1 MKFILTITMALLAT
15 ACLRPDNITKIQSEN
30 RERIVEVK
38 NEDAEAVA
46 FGFTFS
52 ELPSFVGVDSPE
64 LVIEYMVN
72 NPDPEGSFDLYL
84 TQSKDNLAGAR
95 SLHKDVALVSGS
107 LTWDTSQWPSGSYF
121 IVARI
126 KQRDIHSMN
135 LYDKR
140 IVVDSILSV
149 ENQSPYGQIDEPRI
163 QRLYLAQNPPVMRF
177 RTTDLD
183 GDDYSTWLERRCDGR
198 AEWEVVAADLP
209 PGTEEYQLSIPADQP
224 PWLCEFQLRLR
235 DTEDNEVTAPQ
246 GGMFAISGGDVTYDP
261 LPDDD
266 TQGGQMRALFTA
278 KCAACHS
285 GATPT
290 ANFDVETYE
299 DVGTIRGVRSRSGT
313 IVRYTALPI
322 DDPKHMPP
330 AGQPQLTPEELRLIQ
345 VWNYGGRD

>member
-1 MKFILTITMALLAT
+1 MKYILTITMVLLAS
-15 ACLRPDNITKIQSEN
+15 ACLRPDNITKNQVES
-30 RERIVEVK
+30 RERTVEVRS
-38 NEDAEAVA
+38 EDVEAVA
-46 FGFTFS
+46 FEFAFE
-52 ELPSFVGVDSPE
+52 ELPSFVGMDSPE
-64 LVIEYMVN
+64 VVIGYTVK

-84 TQSKDNLAGAR
+84 TQSKDSLAGAI
-95 SLHKDVALVSGS
+95 SLHKDAPLVSGS
-107 LTWDTSQWPSGSYF
+107 FTWDTSQWASGSYF
-121 IVARI
+121 VVARI
-126 KQRDIHSMN
+126 KQRNIHSMS

-149 ENQSPYGQIDEPRI
+149 ENQSPYGQIDEPRM
-163 QRLYLAQNPPVMRF
+163 QRLYLAENSPIVRF

-183 GDDYSTWLERRCDGR
+183 GDDYSISLERRCDGR

-209 PGTEEYQLSIPADQP
+209 PGTEEFQLSIPADQP
-224 PWLCEFQLRLR
+224 PWLCELQLRLR
-235 DTEDNEVTAPQ
+235 DTADNEVTAPQ
-246 GGMFAISGGDVTYDP
+246 GGMIAISGGDVTYDP
-261 LPDDD
+261 LPDDA
-266 TQGGQMRALFTA
+266 TQGGQMRAIFTA

-290 ANFDVETYE
+290 ANLDVESYE
-299 DVGTIRGVRSRSGT
+299 DVGPIRGVDSRSGT